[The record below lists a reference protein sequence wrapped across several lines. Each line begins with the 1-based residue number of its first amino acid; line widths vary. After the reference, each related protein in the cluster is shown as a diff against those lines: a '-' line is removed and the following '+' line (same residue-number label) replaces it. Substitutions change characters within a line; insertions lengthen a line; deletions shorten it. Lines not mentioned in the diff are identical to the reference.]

1 MLIEIR
7 KGGFVNKGAELMLL
21 GALDQ
26 LRANFPAAEFVMAAQ
41 PISAPYKKRAQLGFY
56 QKLNFWRCHV
66 QWGLVIGLVP
76 GKIRSLF
83 GIVSEREID
92 AVIDIAGFAYGDA
105 CALRNTLELA
115 DSCRRWKRQG
125 TKVILMPQAFG
136 PFTGAKIRHAIQ
148 SALRDADLIFARDSA
163 SFQHL
168 HDLHP
173 CSDKIFLA
181 PDFTQLVEGQGCDP
195 LMGEERQVCIVPNS
209 RMIDKTSSAD
219 GAAYLALLVKLARQ
233 LRQDNRVFFLIHE
246 GEGDRQIADQVNREL
261 GDSLPTIAEPDPLRT
276 KGIIGRCDL
285 VISSRFHAL
294 VSALSQGV
302 PALGTGWSHKY
313 QMLFE
318 DYGFPEGLLD
328 VRDDDQKIDVI
339 LQTVFYKNPMRL
351 KEKLLSTAKG
361 EKAKTQDMWARV
373 FETIAQK

>member
-1 MLIEIR
+1 
-7 KGGFVNKGAELMLL
+7 MLL
-21 GALDQ
+21 
-26 LRANFPAAEFVMAAQ
+26 EVMLLHLCDFIPNDLVPIVLAAQ
-41 PISAPYKKRAQLGFY
+41 YAVGVRES
-56 QKLNFWRCHV
+56 
-66 QWGLVIGLVP
+66 
-76 GKIRSLF
+76 
-83 GIVSEREID
+83 EID
-92 AVIDIAGFAYGDA
+92 VGEVPATAQVMENKPAKVS
-105 CALRNTLELA
+105 RPKPLEA
-115 DSCRRWKRQG
+115 
-125 TKVILMPQAFG
+125 
-136 PFTGAKIRHAIQ
+136 
-148 SALRDADLIFARDSA
+148 
-163 SFQHL
+163 
-168 HDLHP
+168 
-173 CSDKIFLA
+173 
-181 PDFTQLVEGQGCDP
+181 E
-195 LMGEERQVCIVPNS
+195 
-209 RMIDKTSSAD
+209 
-219 GAAYLALLVKLARQ
+219 
-233 LRQDNRVFFLIHE
+233 DNRVFFLIHE